1 MKYSRILSTL
11 LLTSPVLGFTL
22 TPATSSRKSIRTTNI
37 FSTKEVN
44 ELSYA
49 GSGAPIVDMNKYNL
63 SLSKVAEELTA
74 VMQQGTSMMEEG
86 IFLAAKNDREHFTDT
101 LQYKV
106 KRDGGLGLI
115 LTELAGGREDGL
127 GITIVEE
134 LVEGGNGID
143 SGIIEGDS
151 IVALTVIKSSGGVN
165 VQEERV
171 SVATEC
177 FGYDKT
183 VESIVS
189 LPPPTSAD
197 EEVLVT
203 VKRLR
208 RKPRVTV
215 KLQYPPYEKEPDT
228 VLELFAGENLRRA
241 LLTRGV
247 KLNDVLS
254 KRFDSG
260 GTGDCG
266 ADGTCATCAVGV
278 VRGGELLSPKKQTES
293 QIFADTPSWR
303 MACKTIVGHGM
314 SEGDL
319 TLQVNPKQWSK

>member
-1 MKYSRILSTL
+1 M
-11 LLTSPVLGFTL
+11 
-22 TPATSSRKSIRTTNI
+22 
-37 FSTKEVN
+37 
-44 ELSYA
+44 
-49 GSGAPIVDMNKYNL
+49 
-63 SLSKVAEELTA
+63 
-74 VMQQGTSMMEEG
+74 
-86 IFLAAKNDREHFTDT
+86 
-101 LQYKV
+101 
-106 KRDGGLGLI
+106 
-115 LTELAGGREDGL
+115 
-127 GITIVEE
+127 
-134 LVEGGNGID
+134 
-143 SGIIEGDS
+143 
-151 IVALTVIKSSGGVN
+151 
-165 VQEERV
+165 
-171 SVATEC
+171 
-177 FGYDKT
+177 
-183 VESIVS
+183 
-189 LPPPTSAD
+189 
-197 EEVLVT
+197 
-203 VKRLR
+203 KRLR